1 MYSILDDK
9 IEYNKIISKGKPIKI
24 GERIIYPIAQILTFE
39 IGDKLI
45 SESIVPF
52 AIAVVEPE
60 NKYIIPLDKE
70 NDEINKLINKKG
82 IWKELGLEEDN

>member
-39 IGDKLI
+39 IEDKFI
-45 SESIVPF
+45 SESIIPF
-52 AIAVVEPE
+52 AIAVIEPD
-60 NKYIIPLDKE
+60 NKYLISFDEE
-70 NDEINKLINKKG
+70 NEEINELINKDG
-82 IWKELGLEEDN
+82 IWEELGLK